1 MKQTH
6 CYIFRAMYFYKYNLI
21 EFDKKKKNIV
31 INMEK
36 KSRGSDKQMKEA

>member
-1 MKQTH
+1 
-6 CYIFRAMYFYKYNLI
+6 MYFYKYNLI
-21 EFDKKKKNIV
+21 EFDKKKNIV

>member
-21 EFDKKKKNIV
+21 EFDKKKNIV